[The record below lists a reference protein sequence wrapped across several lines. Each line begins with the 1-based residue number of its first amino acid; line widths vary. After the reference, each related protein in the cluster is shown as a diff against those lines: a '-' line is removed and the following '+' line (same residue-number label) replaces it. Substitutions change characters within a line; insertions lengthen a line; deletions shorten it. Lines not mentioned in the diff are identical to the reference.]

1 MADTEVAGA
10 SVLDMSLDDRIA
22 QSKSSRSGGRAGGAK
37 RSDRGGARKAR
48 SGGQPYS
55 KSLAPYK
62 KGNSDDRW
70 GHDLYGPSRGT
81 AVGGELGARL
91 SGADNGVVEEEKRG
105 SRGRVDFSG
114 VKGLLNR
121 GLSVRG
127 AGEKGRTVR
136 VENLMEGTTA
146 ADVEAIFK
154 DAGTISS
161 SKLVK
166 SKPTVTV
173 ELYYKSPSDAEE
185 AVRKFDGQVAD
196 GLTIHVSVVAPA
208 AGGKD
213 LLARVGLAGAAARG
227 RDLLDDGDFGGKM
240 RSDELLDAPGA
251 QIITGDAFSGG
262 RRGRR
267 RGGRS

>member
-1 MADTEVAGA
+1 MRVFLPTE
-10 SVLDMSLDDRIA
+10 
-22 QSKSSRSGGRAGGAK
+22 Q
-37 RSDRGGARKAR
+37 KA
-48 SGGQPYS
+48 
-55 KSLAPYK
+55 LAPYK
-62 KGNSDDRW
+62 KGNSDAGKWD
-70 GHDLYGPSRGT
+70 HDLYGGSRGG
-81 AVGGELGARL
+81 VPGGELGTRL
-91 SGADNGVVEEEKRG
+91 SNGGAAGEESKG
-105 SRGRVDFSG
+105 NRGRVDFSG

-121 GLSVRG
+121 GLSVRGAG

-154 DAGTISS
+154 DAGAIHS

-166 SKPTVTV
+166 SKPTVSV
-173 ELYYKSPSDAEE
+173 ELYYKSSTDAEE
-185 AVRKFDGQVAD
+185 AVRKFDGQTAD
-196 GLTIHVSVVAPA
+196 GLTLKVSVVTSP
-208 AGGKD
+208 GGGRD

-227 RDLLDDGDFGGKM
+227 RDLLDDGDSGSKM
-240 RSDELLDAPGA
+240 RSDALLDAPGA